1 MEKNFDYMP
10 DDSDENDALSEGE
23 FRIGGLMGL
32 ISGYYILS
40 GTVVLFLILRPL
52 KIIQPILDALGS
64 FRVAGLVLL
73 AIAALFLNVVV
84 MGLLILNAE
93 RVKHLFE

>member
-1 MEKNFDYMP
+1 MP
-10 DDSDENDALSEGE
+10 DDSDEEDDVLSEGE
-23 FRIGGLMGL
+23 FRIGALMGL

-40 GTVVLFLILRPL
+40 GTIVLFLILRPL
-52 KIIQPILDALGS
+52 KVIQPILSALGT
-64 FRVAGLVLL
+64 FRVVGLVLL

-93 RVKHLFE
+93 SAKHLFE

>member
-1 MEKNFDYMP
+1 
-10 DDSDENDALSEGE
+10 
-23 FRIGGLMGL
+23 MGL

-40 GTVVLFLILRPL
+40 GTIVLFLILRPL
-52 KIIQPILDALGS
+52 KVIQPILGALGT
-64 FRVAGLVLL
+64 FRVVGLVLL

-93 RVKHLFE
+93 SAKHLFE